1 MGNSICFSQQQKMVA
16 YFPSIWHSI
25 MHICIIWVCQIIELS
40 FRKETFLLLRLFAW
54 TTEWLAKGRVSSNFR
69 WKKTCL
75 MEKNCFLTCPGTLP
89 FMQMSAYCVRDNLSP
104 DTNIKFKA
112 CPLPSLSTIFVY
124 SSLNT
129 PLVTGRGGGPVSIWH
144 VCHLVPRGGP
154 T

>member
-69 WKKTCL
+69 WKKLVWWKKIVFLHVQAHYPSCRCQHIVWGIICL
-75 MEKNCFLTCPGTLP
+75 LTQILNLKPAPSHPFRLFLFILP
-89 FMQMSAYCVRDNLSP
+89 W
-104 DTNIKFKA
+104 TH
-112 CPLPSLSTIFVY
+112 PSLQ
-124 SSLNT
+124 
-129 PLVTGRGGGPVSIWH
+129 GGGGDRLVSDTYAI
-144 VCHLVPRGGP
+144 
-154 T
+154 